1 LNRKITSRAKNPG
14 REVVLM
20 DKCKT
25 RELISIL
32 MESPLYQT
40 LSMKEQDSLLARLSQ
55 SYPFLVEGEDDET
68 ELGYE
73 SSWRGI
79 NHQLH

>member
-1 LNRKITSRAKNPG
+1 M
-14 REVVLM
+14 V
-20 DKCKT
+20 KCKT
-25 RELISIL
+25 KELISIL

-40 LSMKEQDSLLARLSQ
+40 LTTREKDSLLSRLSQ
-55 SYPFLVEGEDDET
+55 SYPFLVEGEEDET

-79 NHQLH
+79 TQTH